1 MSTPNNFL
9 LAILFFVL
17 YSTCIRNWTF
27 VVTLKTRLVFFIGFV
42 GTVSRK
48 IFNTREPVDSI
59 PYDHDENKYQRRGA
73 IDWFTRWFWWAT

>member
-1 MSTPNNFL
+1 LGLCVCFVVAVVFVLNGN
-9 LAILFFVL
+9 FFVL
-17 YSTCIRNWTF
+17 F
-27 VVTLKTRLVFFIGFV
+27 VYHP

-73 IDWFTRWFWWAT
+73 IDWFTRWFW